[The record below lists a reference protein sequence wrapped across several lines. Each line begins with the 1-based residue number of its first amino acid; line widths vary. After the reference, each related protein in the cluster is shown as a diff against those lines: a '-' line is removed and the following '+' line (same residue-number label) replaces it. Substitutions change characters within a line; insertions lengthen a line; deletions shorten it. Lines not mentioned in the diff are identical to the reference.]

1 MKNNNRGLAV
11 LLAALLLGCASVTKD
26 IEVDAVADPD
36 ADFSSYQT
44 YSWVVAS
51 ALLNDPYAQWDAPGF
66 DPVMEIK
73 SLVDAALQK
82 RGMSQTTTNPD
93 LLVAF
98 GAGVD
103 MAALGV
109 KVDPDTKANMLAY
122 VPQGGLVLVMM
133 DNKTGYLSWVG
144 VATGEIQDDPD
155 DKTIKKRLDYAVSE
169 MIKKMPK

>member
-1 MKNNNRGLAV
+1 MVA
-11 LLAALLLGCASVTKD
+11 LLAGCASVTKD
-26 IEVDAVADPD
+26 IEVEAVADPD

-44 YSWVVAS
+44 YGWVAAS
-51 ALLNDPYAQWDAPGF
+51 AIVNDPYAQWDAPGF

-109 KVDPDTKANMLAY
+109 KVNPDTKANMLAN
-122 VPQGGLVLVMM
+122 VPQSGLVLVMM
-133 DNKTGYLSWVG
+133 DNETGYLSWVG
-144 VATGEIQDDPD
+144 VAAGEVQENPD
-155 DKTIKKRLDYAVSE
+155 DKTIKKRLDYAVSQ